1 MPLGVEADHLQ
12 LERLLVLHH
21 VAGMEHSIMRKLA
34 DVNEALKA
42 VSNAYERA
50 EVDELGDRP
59 LNEIADLDI
68 RDRCVPRIWLQLSNG
83 EADASTLRIDVDHF
97 GINRI
102 AHLVVSFRVRN
113 L

>member
-1 MPLGVEADHLQ
+1 MSLGVEADHLQ

-21 VAGMEHSIMRKLA
+21 VAGVEYSIVRELA
-34 DVNEALKA
+34 DVNETLKS

-59 LNEIADLDI
+59 LNEIADLDV